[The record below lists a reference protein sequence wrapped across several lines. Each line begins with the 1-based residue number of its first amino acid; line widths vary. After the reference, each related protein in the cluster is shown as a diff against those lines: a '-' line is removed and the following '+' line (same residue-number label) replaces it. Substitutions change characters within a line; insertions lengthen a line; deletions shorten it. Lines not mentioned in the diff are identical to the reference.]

1 MNKNLL
7 KEELD
12 LEKIKYE
19 IVKKADREGIIN
31 LYKQAGWWQNEDDAD
46 RSFVDRIISETF
58 VFSIAKYGERII
70 GMGRAI
76 SDGVSDA
83 YIQDVTVLK
92 EYRQKGIGGMII
104 KHIVKE
110 LQERKI
116 GWIGLISE
124 PGAENFYKDLGFEVM
139 ENHTPYIYKKK

>member
-1 MNKNLL
+1 MEN
-7 KEELD
+7 
-12 LEKIKYE
+12 IKCRT
-19 IVKKADREGIIN
+19 VKSIGRSDIIA
-31 LYKQAGWWQNEDDAD
+31 LYKQAGWWTLKDDEDH
-46 RSFVDRIISETF
+46 SFVDRIVAGTY
-58 VFSIAKYGERII
+58 VFTIAEDGDRVI

-83 YIQDVTVLK
+83 YIQDVTVHK
-92 EYRQKGIGGMII
+92 EYRRKGIGGMII

-110 LQERKI
+110 LQDRDI

-139 ENHTPYIYKKK
+139 EGHTPYIYKK